1 MVKLE
6 DAGMIVYDVPTEV
19 QQYGAYLRRQL
30 RASGALPVNLSVYLI
45 NWADVPRFER
55 IIEESKEKYA
65 EVLAEVQGVGG
76 VQNTGTN
83 NLYGRLRCH
92 ILKFDNS
99 SAERVREMAMEGMAY
114 LIGDIHA
121 SIDRRLKKMREK
133 GAEELPRRVQL
144 ELCRKIEEVEAHA
157 VAFRLMESVEEA
169 LEAARAAVVA
179 QIGADVAT
187 KYMTQFLAFDE
198 EEVAA

>member
-1 MVKLE
+1 MVNLP

-19 QQYGAYLRRQL
+19 QQFGAYLRRQL
-30 RASGALPVNLSVYLI
+30 RAGGALPVNLSVYLV

-55 IIEESKEKYA
+55 IIAEAKEKYA
-65 EVLAEVQGVGG
+65 EELSAIVETGG
-76 VQNTGTN
+76 LQAVKNLRAKGG
-83 NLYGRLRCH
+83 LYGRLRVH
-92 ILKFDNS
+92 ILKFDDS
-99 SAERVREMAMEGMAY
+99 SAERVTDMAVEGLSY
-114 LIGDIHA
+114 LVADIHA
-121 SIDRRLKKMREK
+121 SIERRLEKMRER

-169 LEAARAAVVA
+169 LEAARNAVVA

-187 KYMTQFLAFDE
+187 KYMSALLEGQEA
-198 EEVAA
+198 

>member
-19 QQYGAYLRRQL
+19 QQFGAYLRRQL
-30 RASGALPVNLSVYLI
+30 RASGALPVNLSVYLV
-45 NWADVPRFER
+45 NWPDVPRFER
-55 IIEESKEKYA
+55 IIAEAKEKYA
-65 EVLAEVQGVGG
+65 EVLSAVSPIGG
-76 VQNTGTN
+76 LQHTGDRT
-83 NLYGRLRCH
+83 LYGRLRCH

-99 SAERVREMAMEGMAY
+99 SAERVLEMAMEGMAY

-121 SIDRRLKKMREK
+121 SIDRRLTKMRER
-133 GAEELPRRVQL
+133 GEAELPRRVQL

-169 LEAARAAVVA
+169 LAAARAAVVA

-187 KYMTQFLAFDE
+187 KYMAALMANE
-198 EEVAA
+198 MEVA